1 MIFKKKQNSEFNKQY
16 VSCGLSLF
24 FVVVI
29 VFVKFGQSALY
40 EINTFLE
47 SLNIRF
53 SPKGLF
59 ESIVPMNMIFDM
71 SQYLGIIVFV
81 LKIIFVVVCT
91 LPIFI
96 FVSSDE
102 VDKISEQ
109 KITIVK
115 KIIDVK
121 MSSYKVNERFLCWDF
136 K

>member
-71 SQYLGIIVFV
+71 SQYVSILAFV
-81 LKIIFVVVCT
+81 LKIIFVIVCT

-96 FVSSDE
+96 FVSSYE
-102 VDKISEQ
+102 IDKVSEQ
-109 KITIVK
+109 KINIVK
-115 KIIDVK
+115 KNNICEK
-121 MSSYKVNERFLCWDF
+121 SSYKVNERFLC
-136 K
+136 